1 MSEGE
6 ADTLDFLW
14 QKPMSSVESEL
25 RGDLQLVHDALR
37 ELLLSFNEHR
47 TTGAR
52 EIRIARID
60 QDMLYAVLD
69 SLTAIREKHRLYD
82 RG

>member
-1 MSEGE
+1 MSEE
-6 ADTLDFLW
+6 ADTLDYLW
-14 QKPMSSVESEL
+14 TKPLSPAEAEL

-37 ELLLSFNEHR
+37 ELLMSFGESR